1 MARARVAEASK
12 FFETPV
18 VRLTYPSADMEA
30 EKTDEEL
37 MLAYAGG
44 DLLAFEMLYRRHR
57 GMLYRFLLRN
67 LRQRADADELFQ
79 ETWSRLVG
87 ARERYRPEAKFTT
100 WLLQIAH
107 NLVIDRFRRQRPQ
120 ASVEETEA
128 VMRTLDAP
136 ESEQPE
142 RALSEF
148 EQRRRLQLALEDL
161 PEEQRLAFLLR
172 IESGLGLEEIG
183 EITGAGRETV
193 KSRLRYA
200 LARIRA
206 RFAT

>member
-1 MARARVAEASK
+1 
-12 FFETPV
+12 
-18 VRLTYPSADMEA
+18 
-30 EKTDEEL
+30 

-79 ETWSRLVG
+79 ETWSRLIA
-87 ARERYRPEAKFTT
+87 ARERYRPDAKFST

-107 NLVIDRFRRQRPQ
+107 NLMIDRFRRQRPQ
-120 ASVEETEA
+120 ASAEETET
-128 VMRTLDAP
+128 VLRNLDAP

-148 EQRRRLQLALEDL
+148 EQRRRLQLALEEL
-161 PEEQRLAFLLR
+161 PEEQRVAFLLR
-172 IESGLGLEEIG
+172 IESGLGLDEIG

>member
-1 MARARVAEASK
+1 
-12 FFETPV
+12 
-18 VRLTYPSADMEA
+18 
-30 EKTDEEL
+30 

-79 ETWSRLVG
+79 ETWSRLIA
-87 ARERYRPEAKFTT
+87 ARERYRPDAKFST

-107 NLVIDRFRRQRPQ
+107 NLMIDSFRRQRPQ
-120 ASVEETEA
+120 ASSEETET
-128 VMRTLDAP
+128 VLRNLDAP

-148 EQRRRLQLALEDL
+148 EQRRRLQLALEEL
-161 PEEQRLAFLLR
+161 PEEQRVAFLLR
-172 IESGLGLEEIG
+172 IESGLGLDEIG

>member
-1 MARARVAEASK
+1 MGAEN
-12 FFETPV
+12 
-18 VRLTYPSADMEA
+18 
-30 EKTDEEL
+30 TDEEL

-44 DLLAFEMLYRRHR
+44 DPLAFEMLYRRHR

-67 LRQRADADELFQ
+67 LRHRADADELFQ
-79 ETWSRLVG
+79 ETWSRVVG

-120 ASVEETEA
+120 ASVEETDA

-142 RALSEF
+142 QALGEF

-161 PEEQRLAFLLR
+161 PDEQRMAFLLR
-172 IESGLGLEEIG
+172 MESGLGLDEIG

>member
-1 MARARVAEASK
+1 
-12 FFETPV
+12 
-18 VRLTYPSADMEA
+18 
-30 EKTDEEL
+30 

-44 DLLAFEMLYRRHR
+44 DLLAFETLYRRHR
-57 GMLYRFLLRN
+57 GLVYRFLLRN
-67 LRQRADADELFQ
+67 LRQRVDADELFQ
-79 ETWSRLVG
+79 ETWSRLIA

-107 NLVIDRFRRQRPQ
+107 NLVVDHFRRQRPQ
-120 ASVEETEA
+120 ASAEETET
-128 VMRTLDAP
+128 VLRNLDAP
-136 ESEQPE
+136 ESDQPE

-148 EQRRRLQLALEDL
+148 EQRRRLQLALEEL
-161 PEEQRLAFLLR
+161 PPDQRLAFLLR
-172 IESGLGLEEIG
+172 IEGGLGLEEIG

>member
-1 MARARVAEASK
+1 MIPMTPRADCLNLGVMGDER
-12 FFETPV
+12 
-18 VRLTYPSADMEA
+18 
-30 EKTDEEL
+30 TDEDL

-57 GMLYRFLLRN
+57 GMLYRFLLRS
-67 LRQRADADELFQ
+67 LRQRADADEVFQ
-79 ETWSRLVG
+79 DTWSRLIA

-107 NLVIDRFRRQRPQ
+107 NLIVDRFRRQRPT
-120 ASVEETEA
+120 ASAEETEA
-128 VMRTLDAP
+128 VFDHLSTS
-136 ESEQPE
+136 ENEQPE
-142 RALSEF
+142 HVLSEF

-161 PEEQRLAFLLR
+161 PEEQRVAFLLR
-172 IESGLGLEEIG
+172 VESGLGLDEIG
-183 EITGAGRETV
+183 AITGAGRETV

-206 RFAT
+206 RFGA